1 MEGRKKCEDGRQESV
16 ERKESLL
23 NMRDESRG
31 KKEDQSYGGK
41 RKWNKN
47 EREGG
52 GRVKKVDRHTGNEWR
67 KEQEVEEE
75 ETREGNG

>member
-1 MEGRKKCEDGRQESV
+1 MERS
-16 ERKESLL
+16 ESLL

-47 EREGG
+47 ERGG
-52 GRVKKVDRHTGNEWR
+52 GAKKVDRQPGKEWR